1 MSAVQDYYQTLGLR
15 HGASDEDIK
24 KAFKKLAIKYHP
36 DKTDDK
42 HHHAMFIKINEAYET
57 LKEADTRREYDKT
70 HGFSSSYTAAPSY
83 TSFATQ
89 NTTSST
95 SSTFTYS
102 YGSSFR
108 DSYYGMYQ
116 HYYRSPFSNIFA
128 KARPDNQEQE
138 KKKKPFESRYKSE
151 LEEFNERLRRA
162 RKDNYNLSD
171 HSNPSTTNNENPH
184 DSEDK
189 EYVDR
194 KQEEMRRQWE
204 SPFRQYDPDKVD
216 QEFVRNSRNAHHE
229 SPTPT
234 HKGED
239 QSDPIV
245 VEEAS
250 GESDDEFVTVV
261 EDLDESSSANPSP
274 SARPTPLFQ
283 ARTSLRS
290 PEKPSN
296 QFKANA
302 RTSFMRND
310 PPKRPKKNGFEFDDL
325 KSSLGTSIDEVDL
338 KEILDSLPDQKRQ
351 RSASSQQTGLDTKR
365 PKYEYLD
372 GTSKADTLHK
382 PVNKS
387 SHSAFLAAPQ
397 EPKSG
402 LSQEPLTMLD
412 LHASDKIHQYDPPVP
427 PNVIVEPRMAKET
440 WEKYVS
446 DIQKYERQFLD
457 YKQHIVQYQFER
469 SKKDAQYYEIINS
482 QAQSFETYQ
491 QCLNQDVEVLQKYLD
506 LLRIYTTT
514 MEVYK
519 QNCKWMQ
526 LPVQN
531 TND

>member
-42 HHHAMFIKINEAYET
+42 QHHAMFIKINEAYET
-57 LKEADTRREYDKT
+57 LKGPDTRREYDKT
-70 HGFSSSYTAAPSY
+70 HGFTSSYTAAPSY
-83 TSFATQ
+83 TPFATQ

-116 HYYRSPFSNIFA
+116 QYYRSPFSNIFA

-138 KKKKPFESRYKSE
+138 KKKKPFDSRYKSE

-162 RKDNYNLSD
+162 RKDNYNQ
-171 HSNPSTTNNENPH
+171 HSNVSNPGAGTTTDE
-184 DSEDK
+184 SQEK
-189 EYVDR
+189 EYADR

-216 QEFVRNSRNAHHE
+216 QEFVKTSRSGHHE
-229 SPTPT
+229 SPTPMN
-234 HKGED
+234 KGED
-239 QSDPIV
+239 KSDPIV

-250 GESDDEFVTVV
+250 GESEDEFVTVV
-261 EDLDESSSANPSP
+261 EDLDESNPP
-274 SARPTPLFQ
+274 SAKPSPLFQ
-283 ARTSLRS
+283 ARTALRS
-290 PEKPSN
+290 PGKPST
-296 QFKANA
+296 QFKTNA

-310 PPKRPKKNGFEFDDL
+310 PPKRPKTGGFEFDDL
-325 KSSLGTSIDEVDL
+325 KSSLGTNINDVDL
-338 KEILDSLPDQKRQ
+338 NEILDSLPDQKRQ
-351 RSASSQQTGLDTKR
+351 RSTSGQQTGLDTKR

-382 PVNKS
+382 PVNKKTYS
-387 SHSAFLAAPQ
+387 SFLAASQ
-397 EPKSG
+397 EPKTG

-412 LHASDKIHQYDPPVP
+412 LHASDKIHQYEPPVP
-427 PNVIVEPRMAKET
+427 PNVIVEPQMTKET
-440 WEKYVS
+440 WEIYVS

-469 SKKDAQYYEIINS
+469 SKKDAQYYEVINS
-482 QAQSFETYQ
+482 QAQSFEIYQ

-526 LPVQN
+526 LRQVQSN
-531 TND
+531 AQNEP